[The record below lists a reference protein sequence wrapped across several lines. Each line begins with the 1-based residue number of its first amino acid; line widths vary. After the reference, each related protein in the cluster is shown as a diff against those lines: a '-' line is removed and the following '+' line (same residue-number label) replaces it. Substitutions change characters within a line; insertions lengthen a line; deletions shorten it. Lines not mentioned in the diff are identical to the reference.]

1 MAGPREIT
9 PDLARMVGEACIGT
23 RIQRAAR
30 SVSRVYDAAFRT
42 VGISGWQFTLLMTL
56 AGPETPTINELA
68 ARLSLDPSTATT
80 NLKVLERRGLVA
92 VGVDESDRRVRRLTL
107 TEAGRALI
115 AEALPR
121 WEEAQKESLGRLSA
135 GEIGVLRKALA
146 ALAE

>member
-1 MAGPREIT
+1 MSGPAEIT
-9 PDLARMVGEACIGT
+9 PELARSVGEACIGT
-23 RIQRAAR
+23 RVQRAAR
-30 SVSRVYDAAFRT
+30 SVSRVYDSAFRA

-92 VGVDESDRRVRRLTL
+92 VAVDESDRRVRRLTL
-107 TEAGRALI
+107 TEAGRALL
-115 AEALPR
+115 AEALPH
-121 WEEAQKESLGRLSA
+121 WERAQKASLGRLC
-135 GEIGVLRKALA
+135 EDEVGVLRKALA